1 MEDRLS
7 NVSNPPQ
14 IVDADDG
21 VGGSAV
27 PYGPMRRS
35 RSNSGHG
42 CTQRQLADVLQEVA
56 ALRAAHGSFETTA
69 GAIVAQL
76 KGVLGEI
83 RQEQSEFRERQEL
96 LISGARD
103 EFERQRAELLEA
115 QQRGR
120 ETREAVQQMGQ
131 HLLGHDDLRAQV
143 ASTIA
148 GLGQAVNMATA
159 TAAESRVKGACCTCG
174 KWHGGEA
181 VGGASKRYVHE
192 NWSCIG
198 APTTW

>member
-1 MEDRLS
+1 M
-7 NVSNPPQ
+7 
-14 IVDADDG
+14 
-21 VGGSAV
+21 
-27 PYGPMRRS
+27 
-35 RSNSGHG
+35 
-42 CTQRQLADVLQEVA
+42 QEVA

-83 RQEQSEFRERQEL
+83 RQEQSEFRERQGL

-143 ASTIA
+143 APTIA
-148 GLGQAVNMATA
+148 GLGQAVDMATA